1 MSAYIVEDKTIS
13 RIVNRLVFEIRNHT
27 FAGDLADKL
36 SDLGY
41 KPVVHPLN
49 GTQGKNK
56 INCVQEGVQDG
67 KDKKEL

>member
-1 MSAYIVEDKTIS
+1 MLV
-13 RIVNRLVFEIRNHT
+13 RL
-27 FAGDLADKL
+27 
-36 SDLGY
+36 
-41 KPVVHPLN
+41 VVHPLN